1 MSSERRLDFR
11 SQQLLI
17 SLLALLV
24 GVISSVLISTVVI
37 RQRSDSQQEQL
48 DALAMRIDAM
58 TADGRTMGAVE
69 MLARTSEP
77 IRASARGELAPDD
90 PYALNALHDLARQT
104 RAQNAFVMNRDGV
117 IVAYYIDSGQSGTGR
132 KLAQR
137 PYFQTAMRGQTTL
150 YPALGTNTGER
161 GLYIAAPIIS
171 DKVIVGVLVSKQTFT
186 DIDALLQRDRRSLA
200 VLSPEQVI
208 FASNRAEWLLAVIG
222 DDASVARAVSEFRY
236 GNYYQSHQ
244 PLLLNRINKQ
254 RIRAGHETLQLL
266 RTKLDWR
273 DEQGSWQLLLLAP
286 ENFGW
291 SLSHRLFAGVLPLL
305 LVALG
310 GSWWLSRLRHL
321 AVRERY
327 QARLRILSHAVEQ
340 SPLAMF
346 VADHSGHLIYLNS
359 KFRQLCGITDEAMPS
374 QPLSALLHSQTLA
387 KMMQQ
392 IGSDIDSWRGELQ
405 LSTASGQSFW
415 AECSLASLR
424 DDLGSSVQCLGLID
438 DVSARKAMEAE
449 LRHYIDEADAS
460 RRRLLDMTDALPVVV
475 FQFVSGEQGN
485 QFRFVSR
492 QAEAVLG
499 VAMHDL
505 LVEPDSIWSVV
516 HGDDVPMLEKVF
528 EQTDQPS
535 IECEFR
541 VHRAGAIRWIRML
554 ANSHR
559 DGNEQRWNG
568 YWRDITEEREREQQ
582 LADQLAFQQALI
594 DTIPNPIFVKTADT
608 RFVLFNR
615 AYEEAFGR
623 DRRDLLG
630 KRVLD
635 LDYLSEADRQAFQAE
650 DEMLIEQTRT
660 ISREQQIP
668 FADGQLHHTL
678 YWVSG
683 FRKADGAP
691 GGLVGVIVDISALK
705 HAEQSASA
713 ARQQLIDMAN
723 ALPLTVFQYRKANNE
738 PRGYIFVAEN
748 VIDTLGVSAEE
759 IRADW
764 RNRWRNVVPEDREHL
779 MPLVKA
785 AIDSDRDTEL
795 HMRVERNGEIRWI
808 YNRSIGRRHP
818 DGSMVWNGF
827 WMDETLAHEQGEA
840 LQHAKELAESATSA
854 KSMFL
859 ANMSHEIRT
868 PMNAIIGLSHLL
880 LKTELQ
886 PRQREYLEK
895 IQNSSQHLLGVINDV
910 LDFSKIESGHFH
922 IESIEFELERVLD
935 TVANLVAEKAMA
947 KGLEFIFDVDPLL
960 PHTLVGDPLRLGQIL
975 INYAS
980 NAVKFTEHGE
990 ISIVI
995 RSRQDSADS
1004 VLLYCAVRDTG
1015 IGINAEQQAK
1025 LFQSFQQADS
1035 STTRKYGGT
1044 GLGLAISRKLAELM
1058 GGEVGVDSTP
1068 NKGSTFWF
1076 TAKVGKGRNGQRRLP
1091 QPDLRGRRV
1100 LVVDDHPH
1108 ARQVLGELLRSM
1120 SFRVDDVGSGADAIQ
1135 RVQAADAS
1143 GSGFDI
1149 VFLDWSMPGMDGV
1162 STARRLQ
1169 QLALQQMPAIVMVTA
1184 HGREEVYRDAEL
1196 AGIADVLIKPVHAS
1210 LLFDTAIRV
1219 LTPGQQ
1225 PRSAAAV
1232 IAATPEP
1239 IDISALNGLRVLLVE
1254 DNELNQDVAC
1264 GLLAD
1269 VGIIV
1274 DVADDGAQAL
1284 TRLQQQNYDL
1294 VLMDMQMPVMDGL
1307 TATMKLREQPQF
1319 AQLPII
1325 AMTAN
1330 ALASDRE
1337 RCLGAGMNDHVSKP
1351 IDPDALFSALLR
1363 WMPKTADIATPA
1375 QSAANLNRIGAVPTH
1390 PLELLTELALPP
1402 IPGLRYEQG
1411 LRRSLNKPAMY
1422 RQLLGKFMVH
1432 QQHSVAQLTAALQQ
1446 QDYATAER
1454 LAHTDKAL
1462 AGNIGAE
1469 TLAALA
1475 AELEQMLRERVPAAI
1490 WQPAL
1495 QRYGDA
1501 LQQLLDAL
1509 QTVLPA
1515 EPTAMVADS
1524 AATRPTLDAEQRQRA
1539 EHLLQQLRDGDS
1551 DALDTLEQ
1559 IETALQRWLGESQW
1573 HPLVRAIRDYDFDT
1587 AAARLQQALSQPD

>member
-90 PYALNALHDLARQT
+90 PYTLNALHDLARQT
-104 RAQNAFVMNRDGV
+104 RAQNSFVMNRDGI
-117 IVAYYIDSGQSGTGR
+117 IVAYYIDNAPSGTGR
-132 KLAQR
+132 NLAQR
-137 PYFQTAMRGQTTL
+137 PYFQTALRGQTNL

-161 GLYIAAPIIS
+161 GLYIAAPIFS
-171 DKVIVGVLVSKQTFT
+171 DQTVVGVLVSKLAFT
-186 DIDALLQRDRRSLA
+186 DIDALLQRDRRGLA
-200 VLSPEQVI
+200 ILSPEQVI
-208 FASNRAEWLLAVIG
+208 FASNRADWLLAVVG
-222 DDASVARAVSEFRY
+222 DDDTRARAVGEFRY
-236 GNYYQSHQ
+236 GNYYQSRQ
-244 PLLLNRINKQ
+244 PLLLNRVSKQ
-254 RIRAGHETLQLL
+254 RLRAGHETLQLL
-266 RTKLDWR
+266 SAPLDWR

-291 SLSHRLFAGVLPLL
+291 SLSHRLFSGVLPLL

-310 GSWWLSRLRHL
+310 GSWWLSRQRHL

-346 VADHSGHLIYLNS
+346 VADRNGQLIYLNP
-359 KFRQLCGITDEAMPS
+359 KFRQLCALAEDASPA
-374 QPLSALLHSQTLA
+374 QPIAALLHSPTLTT
-387 KMMQQ
+387 MMQQ
-392 IGSDIDSWRGELQ
+392 IGTELDHWRGELQ
-405 LSTASGQSFW
+405 LSTAAGQTFW
-415 AECSLASLR
+415 AEVSLASLR
-424 DDLGSSVQCLGLID
+424 DDQDNSVQCIGLID

-475 FQFVSGEQGN
+475 FQFISGEQGN

-505 LVEPDSIWSVV
+505 LVEPDSIWSVI

-528 EQTDQPS
+528 DQTDRPV

-554 ANSHR
+554 ANSRR

-623 DRRDLLG
+623 DRHDLLG

-635 LDYLSEADRQAFQAE
+635 LDYLSETDRQAFQAE
-650 DEMLIEQTRT
+650 DEMLIAQTRT

-705 HAEQSASA
+705 EAEQSASA
-713 ARQQLIDMAN
+713 ARQQLVDMAN
-723 ALPLTVFQYRKANNE
+723 ALPLTVFQYRKADND

-748 VIDTLGVSAEE
+748 VIDTLGVTAEE
-759 IRADW
+759 VRADW
-764 RNRWRNVVPEDREHL
+764 RNRWRHVVPEDRDAL
-779 MPLVKA
+779 MPLVKQ
-785 AIDSDRDTEL
+785 AIDSDGDTEL
-795 HMRVERNGEIRWI
+795 HMRVMRDGEIHWI
-808 YNRSIGRRHP
+808 YNRSIGRRQA
-818 DGSMVWNGF
+818 DGSMLWNGF

-840 LQHAKELAESATSA
+840 LRHAKDLAESATTA

-922 IESIEFELERVLD
+922 IDNIEFELERVLD

-947 KGLEFIFDVDPLL
+947 KGLEFIFDIDPLL

-995 RSRQDSADS
+995 RSREDNGDN

-1015 IGINAEQQAK
+1015 IGISAEQQAK

-1068 NKGSTFWF
+1068 NKGSSFWF
-1076 TAKVGKGRNGQRRLP
+1076 TARVGKGTSGQRRLP

-1143 GSGFDI
+1143 GSGFAI

-1169 QLALQQMPAIVMVTA
+1169 QLGLQHMPAIVMVTA

-1219 LTPGQQ
+1219 LTPGQL
-1225 PRSAAAV
+1225 PRTASELARGPQA
-1232 IAATPEP
+1232 EP
-1239 IDISALNGLRVLLVE
+1239 VDVSALTGLRVLLVE

-1269 VGIIV
+1269 VGIVV
-1274 DVADDGAQAL
+1274 DVAGDGAQAL
-1284 TRLQQQNYDL
+1284 SRLQQQAYDL

-1307 TATMKLREQPQF
+1307 TATAKLREQPRF

-1337 RCLGAGMNDHVSKP
+1337 RCLAAGMNDHVSKP
-1351 IDPDALFSALLR
+1351 IDPDALFAALLR
-1363 WMPKTADIATPA
+1363 WSPHHATAVHEQT
-1375 QSAANLNRIGAVPTH
+1375 ANQQRAHDNVA
-1390 PLELLTELALPP
+1390 LLTELNLPP
-1402 IPGLRYEQG
+1402 IAGLRYEQG

-1422 RQLLGKFMVH
+1422 RQLLGKFVSH
-1432 QQHSVAQLTAALQQ
+1432 QQHSIAQLTAALAQ

-1469 TLAALA
+1469 ALATLA
-1475 AELEQMLRERVPAAI
+1475 AELEQMLRERVPTAI

-1495 QRYGDA
+1495 KHYAEA
-1501 LQQLLDAL
+1501 LQQMLNALQAVLPTEPADDVATMTALAMLDAT
-1509 QTVLPA
+1509 QRQA
-1515 EPTAMVADS
+1515 
-1524 AATRPTLDAEQRQRA
+1524 AEQ
-1539 EHLLQQLRDGDS
+1539 LLQQLRDGDS
-1551 DALDTLEQ
+1551 DAFDTLEQ
-1559 IETALQRWLGESQW
+1559 IQPALQRWLGESQW
-1573 HPLVRAIRDYDFDT
+1573 LPLVRAIRDYDFDT
-1587 AAARLQQALSQPD
+1587 AAARLQQALTQQS